1 MAMPQQ
7 QHYQGD
13 DGWAKIADYLDAI
26 SADNVLLVTGNSMYR
41 ASGAEQALE
50 PILREREVT
59 HLTCLHTNP
68 EDEDVRQLLNGIGNK
83 ESYQAIIAVGGG
95 SVIDTAKLLKA
106 FWIKPPSLD
115 EYLGSE
121 DNSELSPAALP
132 LIAVP
137 STAGSG
143 SEATRFAVVYKNK
156 KKYSVE
162 HEELLPNF
170 SVVIPPLLASVPQ
183 HVAASSGMDA
193 LCQGIESYWS
203 IHSTNES
210 RKLAAEAITLAWDW
224 IEKAV
229 NDRSSEALNHMA
241 KASHLAGRAINI
253 TKTTAPHAISY
264 PMTSYFGITHG
275 HAVGLLTARF
285 LTFNEGVTKE
295 DCLDARGPEWVKK
308 RLHEVC
314 VLFGEDTVD
323 DTAQGLTQK
332 IKRIGLEIDLKQL
345 GIITE
350 EDIKTIVANGLNPER
365 VKNNPRVVTT
375 NSARDVLS
383 IVHCP

>member
-1 MAMPQQ
+1 MPEQ

-13 DGWAKIADYLDAI
+13 DGWAKIAEYLDAV
-26 SADNVLLVTGNSMYR
+26 SARNILLVTGNSTYR
-41 ASGAEQALE
+41 ASGAEQSLE
-50 PILREREVT
+50 PVLREKEVT
-59 HLTCLHTNP
+59 HLTCFHTNP
-68 EDEDVRQLLNGIGNK
+68 RVEDVSQLLNQIDNK

-106 FWIKPPSLD
+106 FWINPPSLD

-121 DNSELSPAALP
+121 DNRELRPAALP
-132 LIAVP
+132 LIAIP

-162 HEELLPNF
+162 HDDLLPNF

-203 IHSTNES
+203 IHSTDES
-210 RKLAAEAITLAWDW
+210 RKLAAEAITLAWNW

-229 NDRSSEALNHMA
+229 NDGSSEALNHMA

-253 TKTTAPHAISY
+253 TKTTAPHAVSY

-285 LTFNEGVTKE
+285 LTFNEGVTEE

-308 RLHEVC
+308 RLHEINIKLGVIT
-314 VLFGEDTVD
+314 GDQASDTLSKKV
-323 DTAQGLTQK
+323 TSL
-332 IKRIGLEIDLKQL
+332 GLEASFSQL
-345 GIITE
+345 GIKTQD
-350 EDIKTIVANGLNPER
+350 DIELIIENGFDPER
-365 VKNNPRVVTT
+365 VKNNPRAI
-375 NSARDVLS
+375 NASSMRRLIS
-383 IVHCP
+383 SWG

>member
-1 MAMPQQ
+1 MPEQ

-13 DGWAKIADYLDAI
+13 DGWAKIAEYLDAV
-26 SADNVLLVTGNSMYR
+26 SARNILLVTGNSTYR
-41 ASGAEQALE
+41 ASGAEQSLE
-50 PILREREVT
+50 PVLREKEVT
-59 HLTCLHTNP
+59 HLTCFHTNP
-68 EDEDVRQLLNGIGNK
+68 RVEDVSQLLNQIDNK

-106 FWIKPPSLD
+106 FWINPPSLD

-121 DNSELSPAALP
+121 DIRELRPAALP
-132 LIAVP
+132 LIAIP

-162 HEELLPNF
+162 HDDLLPNF
-170 SVVIPPLLASVPQ
+170 SVVIPSLLASVPP
-183 HVAASSGMDA
+183 HIAASSGMDA

-203 IHSTNES
+203 IHSTDKS
-210 RKLAAEAITLAWDW
+210 RKFAAEAITLAWNW

-229 NDRSSEALNHMA
+229 NERCPDALNHMA
-241 KASHLAGRAINI
+241 KASHLAGCAINI
-253 TKTTAPHAISY
+253 TKTTAPHAVSY

-285 LTFNEGVTKE
+285 LTFNEGVTEE

-308 RLHEVC
+308 RLHEINIKLGVIT
-314 VLFGEDTVD
+314 GDQASDTLSKKV
-323 DTAQGLTQK
+323 TSL
-332 IKRIGLEIDLKQL
+332 GLEASFSQL
-345 GIITE
+345 GIKTQD
-350 EDIKTIVANGLNPER
+350 DIELIIENGFDPER
-365 VKNNPRVVTT
+365 VKNNPRAI
-375 NSARDVLS
+375 NASSMRRLIS
-383 IVHCP
+383 SWG

>member
-1 MAMPQQ
+1 MPEQ

-13 DGWAKIADYLDAI
+13 DGWAKIAEYLDAV
-26 SADNVLLVTGNSMYR
+26 SARNILLVTGNSMYR

-50 PILREREVT
+50 PILREKEVT
-59 HLTCLHTNP
+59 HLTCFHTNP
-68 EDEDVRQLLNGIGNK
+68 RVEDVSQLLNQIDNK
-83 ESYQAIIAVGGG
+83 ESYQVIIAVGGG

-106 FWIKPPSLD
+106 FWINPLSLD
-115 EYLGSE
+115 EYLSTE
-121 DNSELSPAALP
+121 DDSELSPAALP
-132 LIAVP
+132 LIAIP

-162 HEELLPNF
+162 HDDLLPNF

-203 IHSTNES
+203 IHSTDES
-210 RKLAAEAITLAWDW
+210 RKLAAEAITLAWNW

-229 NDRSSEALNHMA
+229 NDRSSDALNHMA
-241 KASHLAGRAINI
+241 QASHLAGRAINI

-285 LTFNEGVTKE
+285 LTFNEGVTEE
-295 DCLDARGPEWVKK
+295 DCLDARGPEWVKQ
-308 RLHEVC
+308 RLREINIKLGVIT
-314 VLFGEDTVD
+314 GDQASDTLSKKV
-323 DTAQGLTQK
+323 TSL
-332 IKRIGLEIDLKQL
+332 GLEASFSQL
-345 GIITE
+345 GIKTQD
-350 EDIKTIVANGLNPER
+350 DIELIIENGFDPER
-365 VKNNPRVVTT
+365 VKNNPRAI
-375 NSARDVLS
+375 NASSMRRLIS
-383 IVHCP
+383 SWG

>member
-1 MAMPQQ
+1 MPQQ

-13 DGWAKIADYLDAI
+13 DGWAKIAKYLDAI

-50 PILREREVT
+50 PILHEREVT
-59 HLTCLHTNP
+59 HLTCLHTSP
-68 EDEDVRQLLNGIGNK
+68 RDEDVRQLLNGIDNK

-106 FWIKPPSLD
+106 FWINPLSLD

-121 DNSELSPAALP
+121 DNRELRPAALP
-132 LIAVP
+132 LIAIP

-162 HEELLPNF
+162 HDDLLPNF

-203 IHSTNES
+203 IHSTEES
-210 RKLAAEAITLAWDW
+210 RELAAQAIRLAWAS
-224 IEKAV
+224 IEEAV
-229 NDRSSEALNHMA
+229 NQRTPQTLDNMA
-241 KASHLAGRAINI
+241 QASHLAGRAIDI
-253 TKTTAPHAISY
+253 TRTTAPHAVSY
-264 PMTSYFGITHG
+264 PLTSYFGVTHG
-275 HAVGLLTARF
+275 HAVGLLTAQF
-285 LTFNEGVTKE
+285 LRYNAAVTKD
-295 DCLDARGPEWVKK
+295 DCLDSRGTEWVTD
-308 RLHEVC
+308 RLDEITTM
-314 VLFGEDTVD
+314 LGADTID
-323 DTAQGLTQK
+323 EAADALAEK
-332 IKRIGLEIDLKQL
+332 LSCIGLETSLHKL
-345 GIITE
+345 GIRTE
-350 EDIKTIVANGLNPER
+350 QDIKTIIDHGLNPER
-365 VKNNPRVVTT
+365 VNNNPRLVGADT
-375 NSARDVLS
+375 SKSLIIS
-383 IVHCP
+383 

>member
-1 MAMPQQ
+1 MPQQ

-13 DGWAKIADYLDAI
+13 DGWAKIAKYLDAI

-50 PILREREVT
+50 PILHEREVT
-59 HLTCLHTNP
+59 HLTCLHTSP
-68 EDEDVRQLLNGIGNK
+68 RDEDVRQLLNGIDNK

-106 FWIKPPSLD
+106 FWINQPSLD

-121 DNSELSPAALP
+121 DNRELRPAALP
-132 LIAVP
+132 LIAIP

-162 HEELLPNF
+162 HDDLLPNF

-203 IHSTNES
+203 IHSTDES
-210 RKLAAEAITLAWDW
+210 RKLAAEAITLAWNW

-229 NDRSSEALNHMA
+229 NGRSSEALNHMA

-253 TKTTAPHAISY
+253 TKTTAPHAVSY

-285 LTFNEGVTKE
+285 LIFNEGVTEE
-295 DCLDARGPEWVKK
+295 DCLESRGPEWVKQ
-308 RLHEVC
+308 RLHEISAI
-314 VLFGEDTVD
+314 LGEDTVD
-323 DTAQGLTQK
+323 DAAQGLTQK
-332 IKRIGLEIDLKQL
+332 TKSIGLKRRSRFHFLRPEIRHHSRQKM
-345 GIITE
+345 
-350 EDIKTIVANGLNPER
+350 LNYPG
-365 VKNNPRVVTT
+365 
-375 NSARDVLS
+375 
-383 IVHCP
+383 

>member
-1 MAMPQQ
+1 MPQQ

-13 DGWAKIADYLDAI
+13 DGWAKIAEYLDAV
-26 SADNVLLVTGNSMYR
+26 SARNILLVTGNSMYR

-50 PILREREVT
+50 PILREKEVT
-59 HLTCLHTNP
+59 HLTCFHTNP
-68 EDEDVRQLLNGIGNK
+68 RVEDVSQLLNQIDNK
-83 ESYQAIIAVGGG
+83 ESYQVIIAVGGG

-106 FWIKPPSLD
+106 FWINPLSLD
-115 EYLGSE
+115 EYLSTE
-121 DNSELSPAALP
+121 DDSELSPAALP
-132 LIAVP
+132 LIAIP

-162 HEELLPNF
+162 HDKLLPDF

-203 IHSTNES
+203 IHSTDES
-210 RKLAAEAITLAWDW
+210 RKLAAEAITLAWNW

-229 NDRSSEALNHMA
+229 NDRSSDALNHMA
-241 KASHLAGRAINI
+241 QASHLAGRAINI
-253 TKTTAPHAISY
+253 TKTTAPHAVSY

-285 LTFNEGVTKE
+285 LTFNEGVTEE
-295 DCLDARGPEWVKK
+295 DCLDARGPEWVKQ
-308 RLHEVC
+308 RLREINIKLGVIT
-314 VLFGEDTVD
+314 GDQASDTLSKKV
-323 DTAQGLTQK
+323 TSL
-332 IKRIGLEIDLKQL
+332 GLEASFSQL
-345 GIITE
+345 GIKTQD
-350 EDIKTIVANGLNPER
+350 DIELIIENGFDPER
-365 VKNNPRVVTT
+365 VKNNPRAI
-375 NSARDVLS
+375 NASSMRRLIS
-383 IVHCP
+383 SWG

>member
-1 MAMPQQ
+1 MPEQ

-13 DGWAKIADYLDAI
+13 DGWAKIAEYLDAV
-26 SADNVLLVTGNSMYR
+26 SARNILLVTGNSMYR

-50 PILREREVT
+50 PILREKEVT
-59 HLTCLHTNP
+59 HLTCFHTNP
-68 EDEDVRQLLNGIGNK
+68 RVEDVSQLLNQIDNK
-83 ESYQAIIAVGGG
+83 ESYQVIIAVGGG

-106 FWIKPPSLD
+106 FWINPLSLD
-115 EYLGSE
+115 EYLSTE
-121 DNSELSPAALP
+121 DDSELSPAALP
-132 LIAVP
+132 LIAIP

-162 HEELLPNF
+162 HDKLLPDF

-203 IHSTNES
+203 IHSTDES
-210 RKLAAEAITLAWDW
+210 RKLAAEAITLAWNW

-229 NDRSSEALNHMA
+229 NDRSSDALNHMA
-241 KASHLAGRAINI
+241 QASHLAGRAINI

-285 LTFNEGVTKE
+285 LTFNEGVTEE
-295 DCLDARGPEWVKK
+295 DCLDARGPEWVKQ
-308 RLHEVC
+308 RLREINIKLGVIT
-314 VLFGEDTVD
+314 GDQASDTLSKKV
-323 DTAQGLTQK
+323 TSL
-332 IKRIGLEIDLKQL
+332 GLEASFSQL
-345 GIITE
+345 GIKTQD
-350 EDIKTIVANGLNPER
+350 DIELIIENGFDPER
-365 VKNNPRVVTT
+365 VKNNPRAI
-375 NSARDVLS
+375 NASSMRRLIS
-383 IVHCP
+383 SWG

>member
-1 MAMPQQ
+1 MPQQ

-59 HLTCLHTNP
+59 HLTCLQTNP

-106 FWIKPPSLD
+106 FWINPPSLD

-162 HEELLPNF
+162 HDELLPNF
-170 SVVIPPLLASVPQ
+170 SVVVPPLLASVPQ

-229 NDRSSEALNHMA
+229 NDGSSEALNHMA
-241 KASHLAGRAINI
+241 KASHLAGCAINI
-253 TKTTAPHAISY
+253 TKTTAPHAVSY

-285 LTFNEGVTKE
+285 LTFNEGVTEE
-295 DCLDARGPEWVKK
+295 DCLDVRGPEWVKK
-308 RLHEVC
+308 RLHEISC
-314 VLFGEDTVD
+314 KLGANDTKHASD
-323 DTAQGLTQK
+323 CLLGKMQNLGLPTN
-332 IKRIGLEIDLKQL
+332 LPQL
-345 GIITE
+345 GINTSD
-350 EDIKTIVANGLNPER
+350 DIAIVIQNGFDSSR
-365 VKNNPRVVTT
+365 VKNNPRTISDTT
-375 NSARDVLS
+375 LRK
-383 IVHCP
+383 IVK

>member
-1 MAMPQQ
+1 MPEQ

-26 SADNVLLVTGNSMYR
+26 SASNILLVTGNSMYR

-50 PILREREVT
+50 PVLRKRKVT
-59 HLTCLHTNP
+59 HLTCFHTNP
-68 EDEDVRQLLNGIGNK
+68 RVENVNQLLDQIDNK

-95 SVIDTAKLLKA
+95 SVIDVAKLLKA
-106 FWIKPPSLD
+106 FWANPLNLVEHI
-115 EYLGSE
+115 GCE
-121 DNSELSPAALP
+121 DDKELHPADLK

-156 KKYSVE
+156 RKYSVE
-162 HEELLPNF
+162 HDELLPNF
-170 SVVIPPLLASVPQ
+170 SVLITPLLASVPQ

-203 IHSTNES
+203 IHSTDES
-210 RKLAAEAITLAWDW
+210 RKIAAEAITLAWNW

-229 NDRSSEALNHMA
+229 NDRSLEALSHMA
-241 KASHLAGRAINI
+241 KASYLAGRAINI
-253 TKTTAPHAISY
+253 TKTTAPHAVSY

-275 HAVGLLTARF
+275 HAVGLLTACF
-285 LTFNEGVTKE
+285 LPFNEAVTE
-295 DCLDARGPEWVKK
+295 VDCLDARGPEWVKK
-308 RLHEVC
+308 RLHEIC
-314 VLFGEDTVD
+314 ALFRTDTVD
-323 DTAQGLTQK
+323 DAAQALTQK
-332 IKRIGLEIDLKQL
+332 IKRIGLEIDLKKL

-365 VKNNPRVVTT
+365 VKNNPRVVTS

>member
-1 MAMPQQ
+1 MPEQ

-13 DGWAKIADYLDAI
+13 DGWAKIAEYLDAV
-26 SADNVLLVTGNSMYR
+26 SARNILLVTGNSTYR
-41 ASGAEQALE
+41 ASGAEQSLE
-50 PILREREVT
+50 PVLREKEVT
-59 HLTCLHTNP
+59 HLTCFHTNP
-68 EDEDVRQLLNGIGNK
+68 RVEDVSQLLNQIDNK

-106 FWIKPPSLD
+106 FWINPPSLD

-121 DNSELSPAALP
+121 DIRELRPAALP
-132 LIAVP
+132 LIAIP

-162 HEELLPNF
+162 HDDLLPNF

-203 IHSTNES
+203 IHSTDES
-210 RKLAAEAITLAWDW
+210 RKLAAEAITLAWNW

-241 KASHLAGRAINI
+241 KASYLAGCAINI
-253 TKTTAPHAISY
+253 TKTTAPHAVSY

-285 LTFNEGVTKE
+285 LTFNEGVTEE

-308 RLHEVC
+308 RLHEINIKLGVIT
-314 VLFGEDTVD
+314 GDQASDTLSKKV
-323 DTAQGLTQK
+323 TSL
-332 IKRIGLEIDLKQL
+332 GLEASFSQL
-345 GIITE
+345 GIKTQD
-350 EDIKTIVANGLNPER
+350 DIELIIENGFDPER
-365 VKNNPRVVTT
+365 VKNNPRAI
-375 NSARDVLS
+375 NASSMRRLIS
-383 IVHCP
+383 SWG

>member
-1 MAMPQQ
+1 MPQQ

-13 DGWAKIADYLDAI
+13 DGWAKIAKYLDAI

-50 PILREREVT
+50 PVLREREVT
-59 HLTCLHTNP
+59 HLTCFHTNP
-68 EDEDVRQLLNGIGNK
+68 RVEDVTHLLEQIDNK

-106 FWIKPPSLD
+106 FLGNPLSLD
-115 EYLGSE
+115 EYLGGE
-121 DNSELSPAALP
+121 DHRKLNTAALP

-156 KKYSVE
+156 EKYSVE
-162 HEELLPNF
+162 HDGLLPDL
-170 SVVIPPLLASVPQ
+170 SVVIPSLLKSVPTKI
-183 HVAASSGMDA
+183 AAASGMDG

-203 IHSTNES
+203 IHSTDQS
-210 RKLAAEAITLAWDW
+210 RKLAAEAIGLAWNW

-229 NDRSSEALNHMA
+229 RDRSSEALDYMA

-253 TKTTAPHAISY
+253 TKTTAPHAVSY

-285 LTFNEGVTKE
+285 LPFNEGVTEE
-295 DCLDARGPEWVKK
+295 DCLDARGQQWVKE
-308 RLHEVC
+308 RLREISA
-314 VLFGEDTVD
+314 LLGADTVD
-323 DTAQGLTQK
+323 DAAQALTQK
-332 IKRIGLEIDLKQL
+332 IKRIGLEISLNQL

-350 EDIKTIVANGLNPER
+350 EDIETIVTHGLNPER
-365 VKNNPRVVTT
+365 VKNNPRVVTLDT
-375 NSARDVLS
+375 ARDVLS
-383 IVHCP
+383 NGHCP

>member
-1 MAMPQQ
+1 MPEQ

-26 SADNVLLVTGNSMYR
+26 SASNILLVTGNSMYR

-50 PILREREVT
+50 PVLRKRKVT
-59 HLTCLHTNP
+59 HLTCFHTNP
-68 EDEDVRQLLNGIGNK
+68 RVENVNQLLDQIDNK

-95 SVIDTAKLLKA
+95 SVIDVAKLLKA
-106 FWIKPPSLD
+106 FWANPLNLVEHI
-115 EYLGSE
+115 GCE
-121 DNSELSPAALP
+121 DDKELHPADLK

-162 HEELLPNF
+162 HDELLPNF
-170 SVVIPPLLASVPQ
+170 SVLIPPLLASVPQ

-203 IHSTNES
+203 IRSTDES
-210 RKLAAEAITLAWDW
+210 RKFAAEAITLAWNW

-229 NDRSSEALNHMA
+229 NERCPDALNHMA
-241 KASHLAGRAINI
+241 KASYLAGRAINI
-253 TKTTAPHAISY
+253 TKTTAPHAVSY

-285 LTFNEGVTKE
+285 LTFNEAVTE
-295 DCLDARGPEWVKK
+295 VDCLESRGPEWVKK
-308 RLHEVC
+308 RLHEINIKLGVNTGDQASDALSKKM
-314 VLFGEDTVD
+314 VSL
-323 DTAQGLTQK
+323 GLKTNFC
-332 IKRIGLEIDLKQL
+332 QL
-345 GIITE
+345 GIKTQD
-350 EDIKTIVANGLNPER
+350 DIELIIRNGFDPER
-365 VKNNPRVVTT
+365 VKNNPREVRA
-375 NSARDVLS
+375 SSLMALIGIRG
-383 IVHCP
+383 

>member
-1 MAMPQQ
+1 MPEQ

-13 DGWAKIADYLDAI
+13 DGWAKIAEYLDAV
-26 SADNVLLVTGNSMYR
+26 SARNILLVTGNSMYR

-50 PILREREVT
+50 PILREKEVT
-59 HLTCLHTNP
+59 HLTCFHTNP
-68 EDEDVRQLLNGIGNK
+68 RVEDVSQLLNQIDNK
-83 ESYQAIIAVGGG
+83 ESYQVIIAVGGG

-106 FWIKPPSLD
+106 FWINPLSLD
-115 EYLGSE
+115 EYLSTE
-121 DNSELSPAALP
+121 DDSELSPASLP
-132 LIAVP
+132 LIAIP

-162 HEELLPNF
+162 HDKLLPDF

-203 IHSTNES
+203 IHSTDES
-210 RKLAAEAITLAWDW
+210 RKLAAEAITLAWNW

-229 NDRSSEALNHMA
+229 NDRSSDALNHMA
-241 KASHLAGRAINI
+241 QASHLAGRAINI

-285 LTFNEGVTKE
+285 LTFNEGVTEE
-295 DCLDARGPEWVKK
+295 DCLDARGPEWVKQ
-308 RLHEVC
+308 RLREINIKLGVIT
-314 VLFGEDTVD
+314 GDQASDTLSKKV
-323 DTAQGLTQK
+323 TSL
-332 IKRIGLEIDLKQL
+332 GLEASFSQL
-345 GIITE
+345 GIKTQD
-350 EDIKTIVANGLNPER
+350 DIELIIENGFDPER
-365 VKNNPRVVTT
+365 VKNNPRAI
-375 NSARDVLS
+375 NASSMRRLIS
-383 IVHCP
+383 SWG

>member
-1 MAMPQQ
+1 MPQQ

-13 DGWAKIADYLDAI
+13 DGWAKIAKYLDAI

-50 PILREREVT
+50 PILHEREVT

-68 EDEDVRQLLNGIGNK
+68 RDEDVRQLLNGIDNK

-106 FWIKPPSLD
+106 FWINPLSLD

-121 DNSELSPAALP
+121 DNRELRPAALP
-132 LIAVP
+132 LIAIP

-162 HEELLPNF
+162 HDDLLPNF

-183 HVAASSGMDA
+183 HIAASSGMDA

-203 IHSTNES
+203 IHSTEES
-210 RKLAAEAITLAWDW
+210 RELAAQAIRLAWAS
-224 IEKAV
+224 IEEAV
-229 NDRSSEALNHMA
+229 NQRTPQTLDNMA
-241 KASHLAGRAINI
+241 QASHLAGRAIDI
-253 TKTTAPHAISY
+253 TRTTAPHAVSY
-264 PMTSYFGITHG
+264 PLTSYFGVTHG
-275 HAVGLLTARF
+275 HAVGLLTAQF
-285 LTFNEGVTKE
+285 LRYNAAVTKD
-295 DCLDARGPEWVKK
+295 DCLDSRGTEWVVDRLDEITAMLGADTIDEAARALTKK
-308 RLHEVC
+308 L
-314 VLFGEDTVD
+314 
-323 DTAQGLTQK
+323 K
-332 IKRIGLEIDLKQL
+332 SIGLETSFSQL
-345 GIITE
+345 GIRTE
-350 EDIKTIVANGLNPER
+350 QDIQIVIQHGFDPGR
-365 VKNNPRVVTT
+365 VRNNPR
-375 NSARDVLS
+375 S
-383 IVHCP
+383 INEVSLKKLIT

>member
-1 MAMPQQ
+1 MPQQ

-13 DGWAKIADYLDAI
+13 DGWAKIAEYLDAV
-26 SADNVLLVTGNSMYR
+26 SARNILLVTGNSMYR

-50 PILREREVT
+50 PILREKEVT
-59 HLTCLHTNP
+59 HLTCFHTNP
-68 EDEDVRQLLNGIGNK
+68 RVEDVSQLLNQIDNK

-106 FWIKPPSLD
+106 FWINPLSLD
-115 EYLGSE
+115 EYLSTE
-121 DNSELSPAALP
+121 DDSELSPAALP
-132 LIAVP
+132 LIAIP

-162 HEELLPNF
+162 HDELLPNF

-203 IHSTNES
+203 IHSTDES
-210 RKLAAEAITLAWDW
+210 RKLAAEAITLAWNW

-229 NDRSSEALNHMA
+229 NDRSSDALNHMA
-241 KASHLAGRAINI
+241 QASHLAGRAINI

-285 LTFNEGVTKE
+285 LTFNEGVTEE
-295 DCLDARGPEWVKK
+295 DCLDARGPEWVKQ
-308 RLHEVC
+308 RLREINIKLGVIT
-314 VLFGEDTVD
+314 GDQASDTLSKKV
-323 DTAQGLTQK
+323 TSL
-332 IKRIGLEIDLKQL
+332 GLEASFSQL
-345 GIITE
+345 GIKTQD
-350 EDIKTIVANGLNPER
+350 DIELIIENGFDPER
-365 VKNNPRVVTT
+365 VKNNPRAI
-375 NSARDVLS
+375 NASSMRRLIS
-383 IVHCP
+383 SWG

>member
-1 MAMPQQ
+1 MPQQ

-13 DGWAKIADYLDAI
+13 DGWAKIAEYLDAV
-26 SADNVLLVTGNSMYR
+26 SARNILLVTGNSMYR

-50 PILREREVT
+50 PILREKEVT
-59 HLTCLHTNP
+59 HLTCFHTNP
-68 EDEDVRQLLNGIGNK
+68 RVEDVSQLLNQIDNK
-83 ESYQAIIAVGGG
+83 ESYQVIIAVGGG

-106 FWIKPPSLD
+106 FWINPLSLD
-115 EYLGSE
+115 EYLSTE
-121 DNSELSPAALP
+121 DDSELSPASLP
-132 LIAVP
+132 LIAIP

-162 HEELLPNF
+162 HDKLLPDF

-203 IHSTNES
+203 IHSTDES
-210 RKLAAEAITLAWDW
+210 RKLAAEAITLAWNW

-229 NDRSSEALNHMA
+229 NDRSSDALNHMA
-241 KASHLAGRAINI
+241 QASHLAGRAINI

-285 LTFNEGVTKE
+285 LTFNEGVTEE
-295 DCLDARGPEWVKK
+295 DCLDARGPEWVKQ
-308 RLHEVC
+308 RLREINIKLGVIT
-314 VLFGEDTVD
+314 GDQASDTLSKKV
-323 DTAQGLTQK
+323 TSL
-332 IKRIGLEIDLKQL
+332 GLEASFSQL
-345 GIITE
+345 GIKTQD
-350 EDIKTIVANGLNPER
+350 DIELIIENGFDPER
-365 VKNNPRVVTT
+365 VKNNPRAI
-375 NSARDVLS
+375 NASSMRRLIS
-383 IVHCP
+383 SWG

>member
-1 MAMPQQ
+1 MPQQ

-13 DGWAKIADYLDAI
+13 DGWAKIAEYLDAI

-106 FWIKPPSLD
+106 FWINPLSLD
-115 EYLGSE
+115 EYLSTE
-121 DNSELSPAALP
+121 DDSELSPAALP
-132 LIAVP
+132 LIAIP

-162 HEELLPNF
+162 HDELLPNF

-203 IHSTNES
+203 IHSTDES
-210 RKLAAEAITLAWDW
+210 RKLAAEAITLAWNW

-229 NDRSSEALNHMA
+229 NDRSSDALNHMA
-241 KASHLAGRAINI
+241 QASHLAGRAINI

-285 LTFNEGVTKE
+285 LTFNEGVTEE
-295 DCLDARGPEWVKK
+295 DCLDARGPEWVKQ
-308 RLHEVC
+308 RLREINIKLGVIT
-314 VLFGEDTVD
+314 GDQASDTLSKKV
-323 DTAQGLTQK
+323 TSL
-332 IKRIGLEIDLKQL
+332 GLEASFSQL
-345 GIITE
+345 GIKTQD
-350 EDIKTIVANGLNPER
+350 DIELIIENGFDPER
-365 VKNNPRVVTT
+365 VKNNPRAI
-375 NSARDVLS
+375 NASSMRRLIS
-383 IVHCP
+383 SWG

>member
-1 MAMPQQ
+1 MPQQ

-13 DGWAKIADYLDAI
+13 DGWAKIAEYLDAV
-26 SADNVLLVTGNSMYR
+26 SARNILLVTGNSMYR

-50 PILREREVT
+50 PILREKEVT
-59 HLTCLHTNP
+59 HLTCFHTNP
-68 EDEDVRQLLNGIGNK
+68 RVEDVSQLLNQIDNK
-83 ESYQAIIAVGGG
+83 ESYQVIIAVGGG

-106 FWIKPPSLD
+106 FWINPLSLD
-115 EYLGSE
+115 EYLSTE
-121 DNSELSPAALP
+121 DDSELSPAALP
-132 LIAVP
+132 LIAIP

-162 HEELLPNF
+162 HDKLLPDF

-203 IHSTNES
+203 IHSTDES
-210 RKLAAEAITLAWDW
+210 RKLAAEAITLAWNW

-229 NDRSSEALNHMA
+229 NERSSDALNHMA
-241 KASHLAGRAINI
+241 QASHLAGRAINI

-285 LTFNEGVTKE
+285 LTFNEGVTEE
-295 DCLDARGPEWVKK
+295 DCLDARGPEWVKQ
-308 RLHEVC
+308 RLREINIKLGVIT
-314 VLFGEDTVD
+314 GDQASDTLSKKV
-323 DTAQGLTQK
+323 TSL
-332 IKRIGLEIDLKQL
+332 GLEASFSQL
-345 GIITE
+345 GIKTQD
-350 EDIKTIVANGLNPER
+350 DIELIIENGFDPER
-365 VKNNPRVVTT
+365 VKNNPRAI
-375 NSARDVLS
+375 NASSMRRLIS
-383 IVHCP
+383 SWG

>member
-13 DGWAKIADYLDAI
+13 DGWAKIAEYLDAV
-26 SADNVLLVTGNSMYR
+26 SARNILLVTGNSMYR

-50 PILREREVT
+50 PILREKEVT
-59 HLTCLHTNP
+59 HLTCFHTNP
-68 EDEDVRQLLNGIGNK
+68 RVEDVSQLLNQIDNK
-83 ESYQAIIAVGGG
+83 ESYQVIIAVGGG

-106 FWIKPPSLD
+106 FWINPLSLD
-115 EYLGSE
+115 EYLSTE
-121 DNSELSPAALP
+121 DDSELSPAALP
-132 LIAVP
+132 LIAIP

-162 HEELLPNF
+162 HDKLLPDF

-203 IHSTNES
+203 IHSTDES
-210 RKLAAEAITLAWDW
+210 RKLAAEAITLAWNW

-229 NDRSSEALNHMA
+229 NDRSSDALNHMA
-241 KASHLAGRAINI
+241 QASHLAGRAINI

-285 LTFNEGVTKE
+285 LTFNEGVTEE
-295 DCLDARGPEWVKK
+295 DCLDARGPEWVKQ
-308 RLHEVC
+308 RLREINIKLGVIT
-314 VLFGEDTVD
+314 GDQASDTLSKKV
-323 DTAQGLTQK
+323 TSL
-332 IKRIGLEIDLKQL
+332 GLEASFSQL
-345 GIITE
+345 GIKTQD
-350 EDIKTIVANGLNPER
+350 DIELIIENGFDPER
-365 VKNNPRVVTT
+365 VKNNPRAI
-375 NSARDVLS
+375 NASSMRRLIS
-383 IVHCP
+383 SWG

>member
-1 MAMPQQ
+1 MPQQ

-13 DGWAKIADYLDAI
+13 DGWAKIAEYLDAV
-26 SADNVLLVTGNSMYR
+26 SARNILLVTGNSMYR

-50 PILREREVT
+50 PILREKEVT
-59 HLTCLHTNP
+59 HLTCFHTNP
-68 EDEDVRQLLNGIGNK
+68 RVEDVSQLLNQIDNK
-83 ESYQAIIAVGGG
+83 ESYQVIIAVGGG

-106 FWIKPPSLD
+106 FWINPLSLD
-115 EYLGSE
+115 EYLSTE
-121 DNSELSPAALP
+121 DDSELSPASLP
-132 LIAVP
+132 LIAIP

-162 HEELLPNF
+162 HDKLLPDF

-203 IHSTNES
+203 IHSTDES
-210 RKLAAEAITLAWDW
+210 RKLAAEAITLAWNW

-229 NDRSSEALNHMA
+229 NERSSDALNHMA
-241 KASHLAGRAINI
+241 QASHLAGRAINI

-285 LTFNEGVTKE
+285 LTFNEGVTEE
-295 DCLDARGPEWVKK
+295 DCLDARGPEWVKQ
-308 RLHEVC
+308 RLREINIKLGVIT
-314 VLFGEDTVD
+314 GDQASDTLSKKV
-323 DTAQGLTQK
+323 TSL
-332 IKRIGLEIDLKQL
+332 GLEASFSQL
-345 GIITE
+345 GIKTQD
-350 EDIKTIVANGLNPER
+350 DIELIIENGFDPER
-365 VKNNPRVVTT
+365 VKNNPRAI
-375 NSARDVLS
+375 NASSMRRLIS
-383 IVHCP
+383 SWG

>member
-1 MAMPQQ
+1 MPQQ

-13 DGWAKIADYLDAI
+13 DGWAKIAEYLDAV
-26 SADNVLLVTGNSMYR
+26 SARNILLVTGNSMYR

-50 PILREREVT
+50 PILREKEVT
-59 HLTCLHTNP
+59 HLTCFHTNP
-68 EDEDVRQLLNGIGNK
+68 RVEDVSQLLNQIDNK
-83 ESYQAIIAVGGG
+83 ESYQVIIAVGGG

-106 FWIKPPSLD
+106 FWINPLSLD
-115 EYLGSE
+115 EYLSTE
-121 DNSELSPAALP
+121 DDSELSPAALP
-132 LIAVP
+132 LIAIP

-162 HEELLPNF
+162 HDKLLPDF

-203 IHSTNES
+203 IHSTDES
-210 RKLAAEAITLAWDW
+210 RKLAAEAITLAWNW

-229 NDRSSEALNHMA
+229 NDRSSDALNHMA
-241 KASHLAGRAINI
+241 QASHLAGRAINI

-285 LTFNEGVTKE
+285 LTFNEGVTEE
-295 DCLDARGPEWVKK
+295 DCLDARGPEWVKQ
-308 RLHEVC
+308 RLREINIKLGVIT
-314 VLFGEDTVD
+314 GDQASDTLSKKV
-323 DTAQGLTQK
+323 TSL
-332 IKRIGLEIDLKQL
+332 GLEASFSQL
-345 GIITE
+345 GIKTQD
-350 EDIKTIVANGLNPER
+350 DIELIIENGFDPER
-365 VKNNPRVVTT
+365 VKNNPRAI
-375 NSARDVLS
+375 NASSMRRLIS
-383 IVHCP
+383 SWG

>member
-1 MAMPQQ
+1 MPQQ

-13 DGWAKIADYLDAI
+13 DGWAKIAEYLDAI

-59 HLTCLHTNP
+59 HLTCFHTNP
-68 EDEDVRQLLNGIGNK
+68 RVEDVTHLLDQIDNK

-95 SVIDTAKLLKA
+95 SVIDAAKLLKA
-106 FWIKPPSLD
+106 FWINPPSLD

-121 DNSELSPAALP
+121 DNRELRPAALP
-132 LIAVP
+132 LIAIP

-162 HEELLPNF
+162 HDDLLPNF

-203 IHSTNES
+203 IHSTEES
-210 RKLAAEAITLAWDW
+210 RELAAQAIRLAWAS
-224 IEKAV
+224 IEEAV
-229 NDRSSEALNHMA
+229 NQRTPQTLDNMA
-241 KASHLAGRAINI
+241 QASHLAGRAIDI
-253 TKTTAPHAISY
+253 TRTTAPHAVSY
-264 PMTSYFGITHG
+264 PLTSYFGVTHG
-275 HAVGLLTARF
+275 HAVGLLTAQF
-285 LTFNEGVTKE
+285 LRYNAAVTKD
-295 DCLDARGPEWVKK
+295 DCLDSRGTEWVTD
-308 RLHEVC
+308 RLDEITTM
-314 VLFGEDTVD
+314 LGADTID
-323 DTAQGLTQK
+323 EAADALAEK
-332 IKRIGLEIDLKQL
+332 LSCIGLETSLHKL
-345 GIITE
+345 GIRTE
-350 EDIKTIVANGLNPER
+350 QDIKTIIDHGLNPER
-365 VKNNPRVVTT
+365 VNNNPRLVGADT
-375 NSARDVLS
+375 SKSLIIS
-383 IVHCP
+383 

>member
-1 MAMPQQ
+1 MPQQ

-13 DGWAKIADYLDAI
+13 DGWAKIAEYLDAV
-26 SADNVLLVTGNSMYR
+26 SARNILLVTGNSMYR

-50 PILREREVT
+50 PILREKEVT
-59 HLTCLHTNP
+59 HLTCFHTNP
-68 EDEDVRQLLNGIGNK
+68 RVEDVSQLLNQIDNK
-83 ESYQAIIAVGGG
+83 ESYQVIIAVGGG
-95 SVIDTAKLLKA
+95 SVIDVAKLLKA
-106 FWIKPPSLD
+106 FWANPLNLVEHI
-115 EYLGSE
+115 GCE
-121 DNSELSPAALP
+121 DDKELHPADLK

-156 KKYSVE
+156 RKYSVE
-162 HEELLPNF
+162 HDELLPNF

-203 IHSTNES
+203 IHSTDES
-210 RKLAAEAITLAWDW
+210 RKLAAEAITLAWNW

-229 NDRSSEALNHMA
+229 NDRSSDALNHMA
-241 KASHLAGRAINI
+241 QASHLAGRAINI

-285 LTFNEGVTKE
+285 LTFNEGVTEE
-295 DCLDARGPEWVKK
+295 DCLDARGPEWVKQ
-308 RLHEVC
+308 RLREINIKLGVIT
-314 VLFGEDTVD
+314 GDQASDTLSKKV
-323 DTAQGLTQK
+323 TSL
-332 IKRIGLEIDLKQL
+332 GLEASFSQL
-345 GIITE
+345 GIKTQD
-350 EDIKTIVANGLNPER
+350 DIELIIENGFDPER
-365 VKNNPRVVTT
+365 VKNNPRAI
-375 NSARDVLS
+375 NASSMRRLIS
-383 IVHCP
+383 SWG